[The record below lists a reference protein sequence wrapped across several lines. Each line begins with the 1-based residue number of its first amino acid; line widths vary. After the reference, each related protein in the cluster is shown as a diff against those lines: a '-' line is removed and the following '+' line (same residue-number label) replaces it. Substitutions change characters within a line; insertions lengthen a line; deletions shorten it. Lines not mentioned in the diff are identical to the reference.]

1 MRPWTA
7 PSGRSGSPPRGREAR
22 WFARAPAT
30 TPLRTPD
37 RPPRTVPPG
46 NVAHSVA
53 PHARVSP
60 AAVVEP
66 LSALADRDVLGPAC
80 RRNHVRPVLAVRL
93 ATAPRIAAVPALGRA
108 DERSVGFGGQPI
120 MAASCLSG
128 GLADERLNSVILR
141 LCGPTPNSCL
151 ACGGSRPR
159 PCVPFWIGA

>member
-1 MRPWTA
+1 MRPWTV
-7 PSGRSGSPPRGREAR
+7 PYGRSGSPPMGREAR
-22 WFARAPAT
+22 WFARAPGT
-30 TPLRTPD
+30 TPPRTPD

-108 DERSVGFGGQPI
+108 DERSVG
-120 MAASCLSG
+120 L
-128 GLADERLNSVILR
+128 
-141 LCGPTPNSCL
+141 
-151 ACGGSRPR
+151 GGSQSWLQAAFQAAWRMS
-159 PCVPFWIGA
+159 G

>member
-80 RRNHVRPVLAVRL
+80 RRNYVRPVLAVRL
-93 ATAPRIAAVPALGRA
+93 ATAPRIGAVPALGRT
-108 DERSVGFGGQPI
+108 
-120 MAASCLSG
+120 
-128 GLADERLNSVILR
+128 DERLNSVILR
-141 LCGPTPNSCL
+141 LCGPTPNSCS
-151 ACGGSRPR
+151 ACGGSRP
-159 PCVPFWIGA
+159 PPWAPFWI